1 MNYKKAYEELKK
13 LVIELYDS
21 DEMCDTDIMCL
32 YNFFKTKRLSCD
44 DMKITC
50 DDCEKALF
58 NEFEEKFIDNQIS
71 IVDVLRELIQTA
83 VVNEDYA
90 TALNLKNLVIKLEAV
105 Q

>member
-21 DEMCDTDIMCL
+21 DEMCDTDMCL
-32 YNFFKTKRLSCD
+32 YKFFKTKRLSCD

-50 DDCEKALF
+50 EDCEKALF
-58 NEFEEKFIDNQIS
+58 NEFEESFINEQIS
-71 IVDVLRELIQTA
+71 IIDVLRELIQKA
-83 VVNEDYA
+83 VIDEDYA